1 MSTAT
6 VPTTV
11 RFDKES
17 KEKATSILDSLGLSF
32 NSYLN
37 LAVKQLINQRK
48 VPFEIKLEE
57 DIPNEDTRV
66 AMLEAEAK
74 AAGLIKDN
82 SPAFDNVDEL
92 MGALNK
98 FANTGLI
105 EQEKQAWGK
114 AVEDK
119 CQRC

>member
-57 DIPNEDTRV
+57 DIPNEDTRA
-66 AMLEAEAK
+66 AMLEAEAEAK

-92 MGALNK
+92 MAYLESNCK
-98 FANTGLI
+98 
-105 EQEKQAWGK
+105 
-114 AVEDK
+114 
-119 CQRC
+119 

>member
-57 DIPNEDTRV
+57 DIPNEDTRA
-66 AMLEAEAK
+66 AMLKAEAK

-92 MGALNK
+92 MAYLESNCK
-98 FANTGLI
+98 
-105 EQEKQAWGK
+105 
-114 AVEDK
+114 
-119 CQRC
+119 